1 MEDSYLKE
9 GEMYTKEN
17 INLKLKVKPLKIK
30 LNEIKNS
37 ESSNLLTRNQSVL
50 QESKSNFTNKS

>member
-17 INLKLKVKPLKIK
+17 INLKLKVKTLKIK

-37 ESSNLLTRNQSVL
+37 ESSNLLTRNQSML

>member
-9 GEMYTKEN
+9 GEMYTKEK
-17 INLKLKVKPLKIK
+17 NLKLKVKTLKIK